1 MKLNYEITTM
11 PVRLFPIL
19 NVSPNIIKSFQC
31 RKTIFHLLSVALEHD
46 DIMGSGHLIVTDT
59 LIGG

>member
-1 MKLNYEITTM
+1 MSEDHI
-11 PVRLFPIL
+11 FE
-19 NVSPNIIKSFQC
+19 C
-31 RKTIFHLLSVALEHD
+31 RLEHD

>member
-1 MKLNYEITTM
+1 M
-11 PVRLFPIL
+11 PVRLFAIL